1 MKDRPPTRSVEE
13 ELEGYRTALTQ
24 LESIQTHYSHL
35 VDKLMAD
42 LEGEKARSDALLRN
56 VLPERIIDRLNA
68 GEATISDR
76 FDDVAIVFSDLVGF
90 TEMSIALDPARVVGF
105 LNDLFSRFDQMSAD
119 LGVEKIKT
127 IGDAYMAASGLLDRR
142 MDHLDT
148 AVDLAL
154 GMQAALVEVNASTGN
169 AWSMR
174 VGVHAGPVMAGI
186 IGTRKYVYDVW
197 GDTVNTASRLQT
209 TAPPGA
215 VHLTRAVAERLE
227 SERFALTGHGTIEL
241 KGKGLVET
249 CCAVARGATS
259 MPKAT

>member
-1 MKDRPPTRSVEE
+1 MSDRPPTRSPEE

-42 LEGEKARSDALLRN
+42 LEAEKARSEALLRN

-90 TEMSIALDPARVVGF
+90 TEISGTLDAAAVVGT
-105 LNDLFSRFDQMSAD
+105 LNELFSRFDQLSAD

-127 IGDAYMAASGLLDRR
+127 IGDAYMAAAGLLDRR
-142 MDHLDT
+142 EDHVEA
-148 AVDLAL
+148 AVWLAI
-154 GMQAALVEVNASTGN
+154 GMQAALDDVNSATGN
-169 AWSMR
+169 GWSMR

-197 GDTVNTASRLQT
+197 GDTVNTASRLQS

-215 VHLTRAVAERLE
+215 VHLTRAVAERLA
-227 SERFALTGHGTIEL
+227 SERFALIGHGTIEL
-241 KGKGLVET
+241 RGKGLVET
-249 CCAVARGATS
+249 CCAVTRGAAS
-259 MPKAT
+259 MPAAT